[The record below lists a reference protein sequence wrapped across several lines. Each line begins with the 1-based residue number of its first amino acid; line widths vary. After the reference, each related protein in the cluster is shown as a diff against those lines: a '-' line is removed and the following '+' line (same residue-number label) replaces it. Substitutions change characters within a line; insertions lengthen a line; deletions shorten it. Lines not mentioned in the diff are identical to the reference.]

1 MFDITTR
8 IIKDNTDVFTAS
20 LYETINS
27 AIKLT
32 SNRLK
37 LVDITSLRKK
47 SKENYRPMS
56 ILSTLL
62 KIFERVFLSKC

>member
-1 MFDITTR
+1 MFDITNR
-8 IIKDNTDVFTAS
+8 IIKDNADVFTAS

-37 LVDITSLRKK
+37 
-47 SKENYRPMS
+47 
-56 ILSTLL
+56 
-62 KIFERVFLSKC
+62 